1 MNNDFYSL
9 NPKKLG
15 FGLMRLPLKEGSI
28 DYELAQ
34 KMADYYI
41 KSGFCYFD
49 TAYMYHGG
57 ESEKA
62 VKKLLTER
70 YPRDSYYLASKLPA
84 WFLSSEEDNQ
94 KIFDKQRERTGV
106 DYFDFYLLH
115 ALDCDNIKAAD
126 KHNSWNF
133 LIGLK
138 ERGLAKHIGFSF
150 HGTADELDML
160 LTTHPEMEF
169 VQLQLNYADWNSD
182 QIQSRKCYETAR
194 KHNKPIIVMEPIKGG
209 SLAEFGPAERE
220 IFESCH
226 PDMSLASWALRYVL
240 SLDGVFCVLS
250 GMSSMEQMEEN
261 IDIAQ
266 NFVPMNDEEY
276 KVIDAV
282 VEKSKETPTIPCTGC
297 NYCYEACPQKIDTPN
312 MITNY
317 NNYLRYKYL
326 DAPKRSYHVNNQK
339 GFLASDCI
347 QCGECEARCPQNIK
361 IIDTL
366 KDIADL
372 FES

>member
-1 MNNDFYSL
+1 MSSDFYSL

-15 FGLMRLPLKEGSI
+15 FGLMRLPLKEGGI
-28 DYELAQ
+28 DYDQTQ

-49 TAYMYHGG
+49 TAYRYHGG

-62 VKKLLTER
+62 VKKLLSER
-70 YPRDSYYLASKLPA
+70 YPRDSYYLASKLPP
-84 WFLSSEEDNQ
+84 WSLSSEEDNQ
-94 KIFDKQRERTGV
+94 KIFDEQRSRTGV

-115 ALDCDNIKAAD
+115 ALDCDNIKSAD
-126 KHNSWNF
+126 KYNSWDF
-133 LIGLK
+133 IIGLK

-150 HGTADELDML
+150 HGTADELEML

-169 VQLQLNYADWNSD
+169 VQLQLNYADWDSD
-182 QIQSRKCYETAR
+182 QIQSKQCYEIAR
-194 KHNKPIIVMEPIKGG
+194 KHNKPIIVMEPVKGG

-220 IFESCH
+220 IFENYN
-226 PDMSLASWALRYVL
+226 PDMSLASWALRYVM

-250 GMSSMEQMEEN
+250 GMSNMEQMEEN
-261 IDIAQ
+261 TGLAQ
-266 NFVPMNDEEY
+266 SFVPMTDEEY

-282 VEKSKETPTIPCTGC
+282 VKKSKETPTIPCTAC

-312 MITNY
+312 MMASY

-326 DAPKRSYHVNNQK
+326 DAPKRSYNVNNTK

-347 QCGECEARCPQNIK
+347 QCGECESRCPQNIK

-366 KDIADL
+366 KDIAEL
-372 FES
+372 FEA